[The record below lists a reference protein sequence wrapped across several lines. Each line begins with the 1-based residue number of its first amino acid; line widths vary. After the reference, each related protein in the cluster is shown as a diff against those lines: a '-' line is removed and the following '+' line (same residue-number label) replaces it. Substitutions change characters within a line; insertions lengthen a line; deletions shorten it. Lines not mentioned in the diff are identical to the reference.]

1 VIVSPALA
9 AANNGNWRTAQ
20 RWRDFIA
27 PRQPVRI
34 AERWP
39 DGHGGGE
46 GLMLALHARRSAAS
60 AAAWAQA
67 RGPSGLAVVLTG
79 TDLYADRRDP
89 QVRRSLELAQRVVVL
104 QSCALDELEPAWAI
118 KARTIY
124 QSCEAHPLV
133 ARTGAALRVVMVGH
147 LRDVKSPATLMEAAR
162 RLRERDDILIDHI
175 GAADEGHWER
185 QARQTE
191 AECPAYR
198 WLGPLAYRQARAAI
212 AAAHVLVHTSAME
225 GGAHVILEAVRSG
238 TPVLASAV
246 PGNIGMLG
254 ADYDGYFPHGD
265 ASALAQ
271 QLERLRAAQMQGTQ
285 SPAGLWLERLRAQC
299 ALREPLFRPEA
310 ERAALLALLDD
321 LQDPR
326 P

>member
-1 VIVSPALA
+1 MA

-27 PRQPVRI
+27 LRQPVRI
-34 AERWP
+34 AEHWP
-39 DGHGGGE
+39 DGEAGGD
-46 GLMLALHARRSAAS
+46 GLMLALHARRSSAS

-67 RGPSGLAVVLTG
+67 HGTRGLAVVLTG
-79 TDLYADRRDP
+79 TDLYADGGDP
-89 QVRRSLELAQRVVVL
+89 LVRRSLELAQRVVVL
-104 QSCALDELEPAWAI
+104 QSCALDELEPAWAA

-124 QSCEAHPLV
+124 QSCEAHLPV
-133 ARTGAALRVVMVGH
+133 PRPDGTLRVVMVGH
-147 LRDVKSPATLMEAAR
+147 LRDVKSPGTLMEAAR
-162 RLRERDDILIDHI
+162 RLRGREDILIDHI

-185 QARQTE
+185 QARETD

-198 WLGPLAYRQARAAI
+198 WLGPLAYPQARAAI

-254 ADYDGYFPHGD
+254 ADYEGYFPHGD
-265 ASALAQ
+265 ASALAR
-271 QLERLRAAQMQGTQ
+271 QLERLRAAQLQGAQ
-285 SPAGLWLERLRAQC
+285 SPAGQWLERLRAQC
-299 ALREPLFRPEA
+299 ALREPLFQPEA